1 MLDIETI
8 VFSRIKAILTS
19 KLKTKYPNISF
30 TTSDKV
36 SSDPK
41 FPNVYIHMMGS
52 QEIGEDLENNTI
64 NGVLATFQIET
75 TDNQSQ
81 SRAKDVMNEVVGV
94 MKGMRFS
101 VIAMPEFNNTDST
114 FRSVAR
120 FRRTIGNLDKI

>member
-36 SSDPK
+36 KDKPK
-41 FPNVYIHMMGS
+41 LPNVYTHMLGS

-81 SRAKDVMNEVVGV
+81 NRAKDVMNEIVGV
-94 MKGMRFS
+94 MKSMRFS
-101 VIAMPEFNNTDST
+101 VIAMPESQNTDTSY
-114 FRSVAR
+114 RCVAR
-120 FRRTIGNLDKI
+120 FRRTIGNLDVL